1 MIEYIYFV
9 KCPDCEDEHFDFF
22 NDAKDF
28 AMSCISKK
36 PVITQLE
43 VNRNDF
49 GECTDHCDLGTV
61 WSWEDAMADIP
72 QDTVFSKAETFG
84 CKCGGNCKC
93 EPGTCKCQDHE
104 FEDDDFFAMNEDFP
118 LDETLKI
125 SFNNKAD
132 QQEFSKLCKETG
144 MNTPADLSRF
154 MKEYEADDSNLLS
167 KLRDYKTEIDTC
179 LDESI
184 TEAKADPFHEAIF
197 EAIDYLTEFDYMF
210 PVPENIGAAN
220 WEELKDDIRY
230 SLSSD
235 FEIAEIIMQYLD
247 KDLAIGRK
255 HPEMFEDDPQSEL
268 TLETYNRLK
277 RAYDS
282 AVVDYEAAH
291 PEDFEESC
299 GKPIKEGTALTV
311 YDYDSM
317 TKEEL
322 YDHIVNKNDMV
333 DIDIGDR
340 GYDFGEVRFSDG
352 GRYSDSHLSVDFY
365 KGKFMATEIYESDD
379 GDIKEGDCVIEVD
392 TFDELW
398 DELMHFGA
406 KGLVECA
413 ERKSVPEGMS
423 IKDLVEAMEENED
436 TVECVGCEELFPKD
450 ECTYKDDIG
459 YLCYDCEDSV
469 VKCTWCDELFDR
481 SECRREVDL
490 GWLCSR
496 CEMGIKSRGETLIF
510 REGSYWDDDLWD

>member
-49 GECTDHCDLGTV
+49 GECTEHNDLGTV
-61 WSWEDAMADIP
+61 WSWEDTMSDIP

-118 LDETLKI
+118 LDEELVEEFDRVKAACQCSRNCYDFYEAIASGKPQKEINKHGKKAYKYVKDQFGLVDDAAEDLLWSGYTVWRRLHWNNKTEALDETLKI

-167 KLRDYKTEIDTC
+167 KLRDYKAEIDRVDT
-179 LDESI
+179 D
-184 TEAKADPFHEAIF
+184 
-197 EAIDYLTEFDYMF
+197 F
-210 PVPENIGAAN
+210 PV
-220 WEELKDDIRY
+220 K
-230 SLSSD
+230 
-235 FEIAEIIMQYLD
+235 
-247 KDLAIGRK
+247 
-255 HPEMFEDDPQSEL
+255 
-268 TLETYNRLK
+268 
-277 RAYDS
+277 
-282 AVVDYEAAH
+282 
-291 PEDFEESC
+291 ESR
-299 GKPIKEGTALTV
+299 KPI
-311 YDYDSM
+311 
-317 TKEEL
+317 
-322 YDHIVNKNDMV
+322 
-333 DIDIGDR
+333 
-340 GYDFGEVRFSDG
+340 
-352 GRYSDSHLSVDFY
+352 
-365 KGKFMATEIYESDD
+365 
-379 GDIKEGDCVIEVD
+379 
-392 TFDELW
+392 
-398 DELMHFGA
+398 
-406 KGLVECA
+406 
-413 ERKSVPEGMS
+413 PEGMS

-450 ECTYKDDIG
+450 ECTYKDSIG
-459 YLCYDCEDSV
+459 YLCYNCEDRI
-469 VKCTWCDELFDR
+469 VKCSWCDDLYDK
-481 SECRREVDL
+481 SECRKEVDL

-496 CEMGIKSRGETLIF
+496 CEMAIKSRGETLTF
-510 REGSYWDDDLWD
+510 REGSYWDFLDEAVAVKDSAVIGKHVRLVENGVDMPLTTLKRILKINREYALPIHKINLIVTFDNDCIIRQETDRGYLITIPCYYRNQADRSKVLEHPEYHLCWISKNYCEFIESHDLGNEDDDRYSEDDIAFFNQEF